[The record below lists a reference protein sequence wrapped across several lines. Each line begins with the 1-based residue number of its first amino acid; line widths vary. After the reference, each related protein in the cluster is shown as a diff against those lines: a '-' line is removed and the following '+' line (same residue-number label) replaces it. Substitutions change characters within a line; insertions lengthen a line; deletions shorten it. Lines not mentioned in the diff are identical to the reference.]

1 MLLTNYSLLIRS
13 EVHTNIPHVM
23 AQTTGLTSKA
33 DEARLEDNNMAAVN
47 SCPYYEEFGVEVEA
61 TTAET
66 LGCLQ
71 KYTTIKRLDLPLT
84 LQLGRLTKELRD
96 QL

>member
-1 MLLTNYSLLIRS
+1 
-13 EVHTNIPHVM
+13 M
-23 AQTTGLTSKA
+23 AV
-33 DEARLEDNNMAAVN
+33 D
-47 SCPYYEEFGVEVEA
+47 SCPDYEELGGEVEA

-71 KYTTIKRLDLPLT
+71 KYVTIERLDLPLT
-84 LQLGRLTKELRD
+84 LQLGRLTVKLRD